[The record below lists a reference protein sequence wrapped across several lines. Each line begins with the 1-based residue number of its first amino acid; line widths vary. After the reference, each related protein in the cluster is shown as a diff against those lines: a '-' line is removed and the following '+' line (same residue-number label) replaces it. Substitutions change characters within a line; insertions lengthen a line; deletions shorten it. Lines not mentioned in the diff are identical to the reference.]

1 MLSKWH
7 LLNIYTKIVLIAAV
21 SLICYGYLCRSI
33 PLYFFWESLPIG
45 WELLLAGGILVLLQV
60 IKIRKQEGSKAMPL
74 KIGMG
79 LLCFIGL
86 VQLIVSS
93 LILNSDS
100 LVAAKQ
106 HLRADKSVHL
116 KVGTPQSFVLVP
128 SGGISQSSSSEGT
141 VGSAEIHLIV
151 KGTIGI
157 TDAVLL
163 VERQL
168 GDKEWKVV
176 SFE

>member
-1 MLSKWH
+1 MLNKWH
-7 LLNIYTKIVLIAAV
+7 LLNIYTKMVLIAAV
-21 SLICYGYLCRSI
+21 LLICYGYLCRSLH
-33 PLYFFWESLPIG
+33 LYFFWESLPIG
-45 WELLLAGGILVLLQV
+45 WELLLLGGILVLLQV
-60 IKIRKQEGSKAMPL
+60 IKIRKKEGSKAMPL
-74 KIGMG
+74 KIGLG

-86 VQLIVSS
+86 VQLIVSGF
-93 LILNSDS
+93 ILNSDS

-106 HLRADKSVHL
+106 HLRDDKSVQL
-116 KVGTPQSFVLVP
+116 KVGTPQSFVLLP
-128 SGGISQSSSSEGT
+128 AGGISQSTSSEGT

-151 KGTIGI
+151 KGTMGI